1 VLTGS
6 VAFVVLGVAAKVG
19 GGGGLVGR
27 GHGEEGSG
35 EEGSGEEGSGEEGS
49 GGLQGV
55 GVVRDDDDGADQGLT
70 AGGSALARRWIWVE
84 LCCGG

>member
-27 GHGEEGSG
+27 GH
-35 EEGSGEEGSGEEGS
+35 GEEGSGEEGS

>member
-19 GGGGLVGR
+19 GGGRLVGR

-35 EEGSGEEGSGEEGS
+35 GR
-49 GGLQGV
+49 QGV
-55 GVVRDDDDGADQGLT
+55 GVVWDDDDGADQGLT
-70 AGGSALARRWIWVE
+70 AGGSALVGRWIWAE
-84 LCCGG
+84 LCCG

>member
-27 GHGEEGSG
+27 GH
-35 EEGSGEEGSGEEGS
+35 GEEGS